1 MITAKQ
7 ETTKT
12 PLPKDTNK
20 AKAITTTTATILTP
34 TTQAYTGRKTALYM
48 RLSSDDG
55 GIGDSDSIVHQ
66 RQILTQY
73 ANDNGFMGIMEFVD
87 DGYSGADFSNR
98 PQFQRMLHMVENGE
112 IGIIVVKDLS
122 RLGREYIQMGMFTE
136 IIFPKNN
143 VRFIAIGDGV
153 DSNKGENDIA
163 VFRNLFNDFHV
174 RDTSRKVRAVKDM
187 QAKQGKRVN
196 GALTPYGY
204 DYCKAT
210 ERLIINKK
218 TAPVVKRIFDLC
230 VSGVGPAKIARIL
243 TSEGVPTPYT
253 DKGYGGVGNGVKGE
267 AIGGYVKNVN
277 RWSESTI
284 ARLLERKEYLGH
296 TESKK
301 SYVLSYKTKKRIYN
315 DEADRLLFPN
325 THDPIIDEQ
334 TFEIVQKIRQGRR
347 RPTKM
352 GEQPM
357 FSGLVQCF
365 DCGATHYL
373 HRGTTVDPSQFAYN
387 CGTYRGK
394 QRNKCTPHGIRI
406 VVLEQLVME
415 HINMVTSYVAQNEK
429 AFAEA
434 LMKKSQA
441 QAKSETATKK
451 REYDKA
457 KRRVA
462 ELDKLITQ
470 LFEQLTLG
478 SLSQERFAKMTA
490 NYEQEQSQLEAT
502 ITAYEKEQSQ
512 TAETFLGIDKFLKIA
527 RKYLNL
533 QELNGTILRELVE
546 KIVVHEKVRGN
557 GKMTQQIDIHYN
569 FVGVVEVE

>member
-1 MITAKQ
+1 MITDQRAVQKM
-7 ETTKT
+7 
-12 PLPKDTNK
+12 PSPMMANV
-20 AKAITTTTATILTP
+20 ATATQTN
-34 TTQAYTGRKTALYM
+34 TGRKTALYM

-55 GIGDSDSIVHQ
+55 GVNESDSIVHQ

-73 ANDNGFMGIMEFVD
+73 AHDHGFSSIMEFVD

-98 PQFQRMLHMVENGE
+98 PQFQRMLQMVENGE

-122 RLGREYIQMGMFTE
+122 RLGREYIQTGMFTE

-204 DYCKAT
+204 DYCKTT
-210 ERLIINKK
+210 ERLIINEE
-218 TAPVVKRIFDLC
+218 TAPTVKRIFDLC
-230 VSGVGPAKIARIL
+230 ISGFGPAQIARIF
-243 TSEGVPTPYT
+243 TQEGIVTPHEQ
-253 DKGYGGVGNGVKGE
+253 KGTTTGDRVK
-267 AIGGYVKNVN
+267 YHN
-277 RWSESTI
+277 RWSEATI
-284 ARLLERKEYLGH
+284 ARMLERKEYIGH
-296 TESKK
+296 TENKK
-301 SYVLSYKTKKRIYN
+301 SYSLSYKNKKRIFN
-315 DEADRLLFPN
+315 DEVDRLLFPN
-325 THDPIIDEQ
+325 THDPIVDER
-334 TFEIVQKIRQGRR
+334 TFEIVQAIRKNKR

-357 FSGLVQCF
+357 LSGLVYCY
-365 DCGATHYL
+365 DCGASQYL
-373 HRGTTVDPSQFAYN
+373 FRGTTINPSQFTYN

-394 QRNKCTPHGIRI
+394 QRHKCTPHGIRV

-415 HINMVTSYVAQNEK
+415 HINMVTSYVSRNEK
-429 AFAEA
+429 AFAES
-434 LMKKSQA
+434 LMKKSQTA
-441 QAKSETATKK
+441 LKSEVASKK

-457 KRRVA
+457 KRRVL

-470 LFEQLTLG
+470 LFEERTLG

-490 NYEQEQSQLEAT
+490 NYEQEQSQLE
-502 ITAYEKEQSQ
+502 TAIAVYEKEQSE
-512 TAETFLGIDKFLKIA
+512 TAETFSGIDKFLKIA

-546 KIVVHEKVRGN
+546 KIVVHEKVKGN
-557 GKMTQQIDIHYN
+557 GKTTQQVDIHYN

>member
-1 MITAKQ
+1 MITEQ
-7 ETTKT
+7 
-12 PLPKDTNK
+12 
-20 AKAITTTTATILTP
+20 
-34 TTQAYTGRKTALYM
+34 RKTALYM
-48 RLSSDDG
+48 RLSADDG
-55 GIGDSDSIVHQ
+55 GVNESDSIVHQ

-73 ANDNGFMGIMEFVD
+73 AHEHGFTNITEFVD
-87 DGYSGADFSNR
+87 DGYSGANFTNC
-98 PQFQRMLHMVENGE
+98 PQFQRMIHMVENGE
-112 IGIIVVKDLS
+112 IGIVVVKDLS

-204 DYCKAT
+204 DYCRAT
-210 ERLIINKK
+210 ERLIINEK

-243 TSEGVPTPYT
+243 TSEGIPTPYT
-253 DKGYGGVGNGVKGE
+253 EKGVSGHVK
-267 AIGGYVKNVN
+267 YLN

-284 ARLLERKEYLGH
+284 ARLLECKEYLGH

-301 SYVLSYKTKKRIYN
+301 SYSLSYKNKKRIFN
-315 DEADRLLFPN
+315 VEADRLLFPN

-334 TFEIVQKIRQGRR
+334 TFEIVQTLRKNKKRR
-347 RPTKM
+347 TKM

-357 FSGLVQCF
+357 FSGLVQCH
-365 DCGATHYL
+365 DCGATHNL
-373 HRGTTVDPSQFAYN
+373 FRGTTFDPSQFAYN
-387 CGTYRGK
+387 CGTYRSK
-394 QRNKCTPHGIRI
+394 ARHKCTPHGIRV
-406 VVLEQLVME
+406 VVLEQLLIE
-415 HINMVTSYVAQNEK
+415 HANMVTSYVAQNEK

-441 QAKSETATKK
+441 QAKSETATQK

-462 ELDKLITQ
+462 ELDKLFTQ
-470 LFEQLTLG
+470 LFEQRTLG

-490 NYEQEQSQLEAT
+490 NYEQEQTQLKAN
-502 ITAYEKEQSQ
+502 ITVYEKEQSE
-512 TAETFLGIDKFLKIA
+512 TAETFSGIDKFLKIT

-557 GKMTQQIDIHYN
+557 GKMTQQLDIHYN

>member
-1 MITAKQ
+1 MITDNRAVQKNSQ
-7 ETTKT
+7 V
-12 PLPKDTNK
+12 
-20 AKAITTTTATILTP
+20 TTAS
-34 TTQAYTGRKTALYM
+34 QMATGRKTALYM

-55 GIGDSDSIVHQ
+55 GVNESDSIVHQ

-73 ANDNGFMGIMEFVD
+73 AHDNGFANIMEFVD
-87 DGYSGADFSNR
+87 DGYSGANFTNR

-112 IGIIVVKDLS
+112 VGIIVVKDLS

-204 DYCKAT
+204 DYCKTT
-210 ERLIINKK
+210 ERLIINVK

-230 VSGVGPAKIARIL
+230 VSGYGPAQIAKVF
-243 TSEGVPTPYT
+243 TQEGISTPHEE
-253 DKGYGGVGNGVKGE
+253 KGATTGGTVK
-267 AIGGYVKNVN
+267 YHN
-277 RWSESTI
+277 RWSEATI
-284 ARLLERKEYLGH
+284 ARMLERKEYAGH
-296 TESKK
+296 TENKK
-301 SYVLSYKTKKRIYN
+301 TYVLSYKNKKRIFN

-325 THDPIIDEQ
+325 THDPIVDEQ
-334 TFEIVQKIRQGRR
+334 TFEIVQNIRKNKR

-357 FSGLVQCF
+357 FSGLIYCY
-365 DCGATHYL
+365 DCGNAEYL
-373 HRGTTVDPSQFAYN
+373 FRGTTIDSSQFTYN

-394 QRNKCTPHGIRI
+394 QRHKCTPHGIRV

-415 HINMVTSYVAQNEK
+415 HINMVTSYVAENEK
-429 AFAEA
+429 EFAES
-434 LMKKSQA
+434 LMKKNQMA
-441 QAKSETATKK
+441 LKSEATFKK
-451 REYDKA
+451 REYEKA
-457 KRRVA
+457 KRRVV
-462 ELDKLITQ
+462 ELDKLFTQ
-470 LFEQLTLG
+470 LFEQRTFG
-478 SLSQERFAKMTA
+478 SLSQERFSKMTA
-490 NYEQEQSQLEAT
+490 NYEQEQAQLEST
-502 ITAYEKEQSQ
+502 ITTYEKEQ
-512 TAETFLGIDKFLKIA
+512 AETVEAFSGIDKFLKIA
-527 RKYLNL
+527 KKYLNL

-546 KIVVHEKVRGN
+546 KIVVHEKVKGN
-557 GKMTQQIDIHYN
+557 GRTTQQIDIHYN
-569 FVGVVEVE
+569 FVGIVEVE

>member
-1 MITAKQ
+1 M
-7 ETTKT
+7 
-12 PLPKDTNK
+12 
-20 AKAITTTTATILTP
+20 TIDQRAVQKI
-34 TTQAYTGRKTALYM
+34 TQATALTKMATGRKTALYM

-55 GIGDSDSIVHQ
+55 GVNESDSIVHQ
-66 RQILTQY
+66 RQILTNY
-73 ANDNGFMGIMEFVD
+73 AHDQGFHNIMEFVD
-87 DGYSGADFSNR
+87 DGYSGADFTDR
-98 PQFQRMLHMVENGE
+98 PQFQRMLHMVEHGE

-204 DYCKAT
+204 DYCRDT
-210 ERLIINKK
+210 EKLIINEKQ
-218 TAPVVKRIFDLC
+218 AQIIKRMFDLC
-230 VSGVGPAKIARIL
+230 ASGLGPAKIGRIF
-243 TSEGVPTPYT
+243 TTEGIPTPYEE
-253 DKGYGGVGNGVKGE
+253 KGTTTGGTAK
-267 AIGGYVKNVN
+267 YHN
-277 RWSESTI
+277 RWSEATI
-284 ARLLERKEYLGH
+284 ARMLERKEYIGH
-296 TESKK
+296 TENKK
-301 SYVLSYKTKKRIYN
+301 SYSLSYKNKKRIFN

-325 THDPIIDEQ
+325 THDPIVDER
-334 TFEIVQKIRQGRR
+334 TFEIVQNIRKNRR

-357 FSGLVQCF
+357 FSGLVYCY
-365 DCGATHYL
+365 DCGNGEYL
-373 HRGTTVDPSQFAYN
+373 FRGTTIDPSQFTYN

-394 QRNKCTPHGIRI
+394 QRHKCTPHGIRV

-429 AFAEA
+429 AFAES
-434 LMKKSQA
+434 LMKKSQTVI
-441 QAKSETATKK
+441 KSEVASKK
-451 REYDKA
+451 RDYDKA
-457 KRRVA
+457 KRRVV

-470 LFEQLTLG
+470 LFEERTLG

-490 NYEQEQSQLEAT
+490 NYEQEQSQLENT
-502 ITAYEKEQSQ
+502 IIAHEKEQSE
-512 TAETFLGIDKFLKIA
+512 TAETFSGIDKFLKIA

-533 QELNGTILRELVE
+533 QELSGTILRELVE
-546 KIVVHEKVRGN
+546 KIVVHEKVKGN
-557 GKMTQQIDIHYN
+557 GKTTQQVDIHYN
-569 FVGVVEVE
+569 FVGIVEVE